1 MIIQNIK
8 PFVGVHCETTAT
20 GTLLSQL
27 EIHLSESMLFGL
39 GEGLG
44 FFFWNMK
51 NMDYP
56 FIGGRT
62 KMLSITRALAKNL
75 NLTLDIKETS
85 SIKKSWRNVSKELD
99 NNVAVGLQLDSYHL
113 EYFPMKFHFAGHFV
127 AITGFDDTYAY
138 MVDTKPNGTNV
149 KTSLASLALARN
161 QKGPMAA
168 KNLMYTVQ
176 KNQKGFDLA
185 SSLVNAI
192 KCNAEEYLNPPIENL
207 GFKGILKTSVEIKK
221 WYKASIDIEHEFS
234 TTAMLMEEAGT
245 GGALF
250 RNLYRDF
257 LKEAYDIT
265 NNTTIKEAYEQF
277 VVIAKK
283 WSDVS
288 QLIKKAGQTKNES
301 LVVQASV
308 LLEELSDLEFK
319 VVLKLQNL
327 N

>member
-44 FFFWNMK
+44 FVFWNMK

-85 SIKKSWRNVSKELD
+85 SIKKSWQNVSKELD

-161 QKGPMAA
+161 KR
-168 KNLMYTVQ
+168 
-176 KNQKGFDLA
+176 
-185 SSLVNAI
+185 SL
-192 KCNAEEYLNPPIENL
+192 
-207 GFKGILKTSVEIKK
+207 
-221 WYKASIDIEHEFS
+221 
-234 TTAMLMEEAGT
+234 
-245 GGALF
+245 
-250 RNLYRDF
+250 
-257 LKEAYDIT
+257 
-265 NNTTIKEAYEQF
+265 
-277 VVIAKK
+277 
-283 WSDVS
+283 
-288 QLIKKAGQTKNES
+288 
-301 LVVQASV
+301 
-308 LLEELSDLEFK
+308 
-319 VVLKLQNL
+319 
-327 N
+327 